1 MPGSRDSREVAVEGR
16 AAIEEEGEEE
26 KEESGEA
33 ERRGLHFSCF
43 DACSTKLY
51 RILIQVNG
59 ALFPG

>member
-1 MPGSRDSREVAVEGR
+1 MEGR

-33 ERRGLHFSCF
+33 ERRGPHFSCLT
-43 DACSTKLY
+43 DACSTLY

>member
-1 MPGSRDSREVAVEGR
+1 MEGR

-33 ERRGLHFSCF
+33 ERKAHFSCF